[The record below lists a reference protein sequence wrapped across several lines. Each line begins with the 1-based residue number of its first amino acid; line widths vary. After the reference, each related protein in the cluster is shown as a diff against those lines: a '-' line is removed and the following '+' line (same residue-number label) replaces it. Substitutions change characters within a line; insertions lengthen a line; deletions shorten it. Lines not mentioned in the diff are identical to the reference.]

1 MVALAPAPSLRLA
14 PWVRQVQRSMLRQMI
29 AVVSRPGILSFAG
42 GLPDPTLF
50 PRREYAAALA
60 QVLADDPLALQYR
73 PPYPPLKDAIVDL
86 MAQRGVTCNPD
97 QVFLT
102 TGAQQALDVLT
113 RLFVNSGET
122 VALES
127 AVYTGMQQALGPF
140 QPHLLAVPTDLTE
153 GMEVDYLA
161 EALAD
166 GERPTLL
173 YSVPDGHNPL
183 GVSMSLPR
191 RYQLVGLAREYGF
204 PIIEDD
210 PYGFLTY
217 TEDAHLPPL
226 RALEDEYVFYV
237 GSFSKIMA
245 PALRLGW
252 MVAPASLTPKLTVI
266 KEAGDLESSALTQRA
281 VATYLQAG
289 HLPGQLARL
298 RTAYGE
304 RRAAMLAALARYF
317 PDSAAYTVP
326 HAGMF
331 IWVALARHIDTTRL
345 LDIALEQERIAFIPG
360 QAFALQPDGARHCLR
375 LNFTNCS
382 VEQIEDGIA
391 RLGRLIQHTL

>member
-1 MVALAPAPSLRLA
+1 MVALAPTPSLRLA
-14 PWVRQVQRSMLRQMI
+14 HWVNHVQRSMLRQMI

-42 GLPDPTLF
+42 GLPDPALF
-50 PRREYAAALA
+50 PRQEYAAALA
-60 QVLADDPLALQYR
+60 QVLAEDPLALQYR
-73 PPYPPLKDAIVDL
+73 PPYSPLKEAIVDL
-86 MAQRGVTCNPD
+86 MAQRGVTCSPE

-127 AVYTGMQQALGPF
+127 AIYTGMQQALGPF
-140 QPHLLAVPTDLTE
+140 QPRLLALPTDLE
-153 GMEVDYLA
+153 SGLEVDYLA

-166 GERPTLL
+166 GGRPALL

-183 GVSMSLPR
+183 GVSLSLER
-191 RYQLVGLAREYGF
+191 RYQLVALAREYGF

-217 TEDAHLPPL
+217 TGDGDLPPL
-226 RALEDEYVFYV
+226 RALEDVYVFYV

-252 MVAPASLTPKLTVI
+252 MVAPANLTPKLTVI

-281 VATYLQAG
+281 VAAYLQAG

-298 RTAYGE
+298 RAVYGE

-317 PDSAAYTVP
+317 PDSAEYSTP
-326 HAGMF
+326 TAGMF
-331 IWVALARHIDTTRL
+331 IWVSLARGVDTMRL
-345 LDIALEQERIAFIPG
+345 LDMALEQEQIAFIPG
-360 QAFALQPDGARHCLR
+360 QAFALQPDTARHCLR
-375 LNFTNCS
+375 LNFTNCT
-382 VEQIEDGIA
+382 VAQIEDGIA
-391 RLGRLIQHTL
+391 RLGRLIKHIS